1 MNRHTVFRASWICV
15 NVSLLISVAAFLFC
29 LGWEFSVRNYLKGFS
44 DAIIPY
50 SSTPEQKAESILAWM
65 QYGPARRTSASS
77 NLLNP
82 RDPEETLN
90 YKELLQVCG
99 TATNAFVNLAYS
111 SGLQARRLLLLDSNR
126 STKHVVVEVHIDGR
140 WVVVDPAFRIFF
152 RDAQGRFLTRDQL
165 RDPAIFRQATGVM
178 PNYPSSYTYESTTHV
193 RLSRIPEV
201 GRYLRILLDRVWPG
215 WDEAVNWTLLVE
227 RESFT
232 LLMASATLLSLLL
245 LCRLFLNWYGKRR
258 FGFVRVRMRDQVWRA
273 GAALFSHSK

>member
-1 MNRHTVFRASWICV
+1 MKRHTLFRTSWICV
-15 NVSLLISVAAFLFC
+15 NVALLISAAALLFC

-50 SSTPEQKAESILAWM
+50 SSTPEQKVESILAWM
-65 QYGPARRTSASS
+65 QYGPARRTSASP

-82 RDPEETLN
+82 RNPEETLN

-111 SGLQARRLLLLDSNR
+111 SGLQARRLLLLDPAR
-126 STKHVVVEVHIDGR
+126 VTKHVVVEVRIDGR

-165 RDPAIFRQATGVM
+165 RDPAIFRQATQVI
-178 PNYPSSYTYESTTHV
+178 PDYPSIYTYESTAHV
-193 RLSRIPEV
+193 RLSRIPSV

-215 WDEAVNWTLLVE
+215 WEEAFNWTLLVE

-232 LLMASATLLSLLL
+232 LLMVSAVLFLFFLAS
-245 LCRLFLNWYGKRR
+245 RLFLSWYGGRR
-258 FGFVRVRMRDQVWRA
+258 LGIVRVRMRDQVWRA